1 MKFEITKL
9 LKKEKIL
16 TVAMLLGA
24 AAAIFAASFG
34 AFVRRAEEMP
44 EKIFRLHILANSDSE
59 ADQELKYRLRDYL
72 LEDFAHIFDGCAD
85 AEEARTAAKAST
97 AEIAE
102 KARIFLDSQGCSMP
116 VSVSVENIF
125 FTTRTYGTVV
135 VPAGN
140 YDALRVVIGEGEGKN
155 WWCVMFPPLCLP
167 AASETADA
175 EYGKTAE
182 QLLFDSCKLG
192 RFTAEES
199 RIIEDGTQVEF
210 RFALF
215 EWISALFAV

>member
-1 MKFEITKL
+1 MKFTK
-9 LKKEKIL
+9 KL
-16 TVAMLLGA
+16 TVITLAICALALTLG
-24 AAAIFAASFG
+24 ILPIHGESELYSN
-34 AFVRRAEEMP
+34 VL
-44 EKIFRLHILANSDSE
+44 RLHVLANSDSE
-59 ADQELKYRLRDYL
+59 ADQELTYRLRDYL
-72 LEDFAHIFDGCAD
+72 LEDFTHIFDGCAD

-175 EYGKTAE
+175 EYGKAAE
-182 QLLFDSCKLG
+182 QLLFDSC
-192 RFTAEES
+192 
-199 RIIEDGTQVEF
+199 
-210 RFALF
+210 
-215 EWISALFAV
+215 ISTYSKIS